1 MAIENAKTLNVRIRN
16 KYDSYENWAK
26 STLILE
32 AGEIATVYTTVNVEV
47 GNGKIEQHPELLM
60 KVGNGTDT
68 FDKLP
73 WLSAKAADIASW
85 AKAANKP
92 TYEAKEITGMEQY
105 IADYVNDEMGI
116 SVDTNDVFRIIKVD
130 DYNYKLQSKGKTDEA
145 WADVADSA
153 IVIPN
158 DTAAIEALEDLVG
171 DTKVATQITNAIAE
185 LKLGETYA
193 ALEHTHTKEEITDF
207 AHKHE
212 MEDVNGLAD
221 ALAGLQAKGDYAAEE
236 HTHEMTEVTG
246 LGDAIADAKKAGTD
260 AQTYA
265 EGVAGDLAALSG
277 KVGEVPADKTV
288 VGMIAEA
295 QEAATYDDTQVK
307 ADIDALEKLVGD
319 TAVATQITTAIDE
332 ALKVE
337 GADKYALAEHGHE
350 IADVAGL
357 GDELAKKVEK
367 ETGKS
372 LIADTE
378 IARLA
383 AMSDGANKVEASA
396 TNGNI
401 KIDGVETVVYTH
413 PAAHA
418 ISEITGLQDALDS
431 KQANIPENTYDAYG
445 SASAALDDA
454 KEYTDSELDRL
465 VGDEVVATQ
474 IANAFKNED
483 GSAKYALA
491 ADLAAEVE
499 TARAAEQA
507 NAAAITKLNGNAETE
522 GSVDYK
528 IAQKFATLMENPDE
542 AMNSI
547 QELVDWTT
555 EHATDALE
563 MSNQVTANKN
573 AIAKLNGG
581 VEEDGSVAK
590 QVAAGV
596 TEAKGY
602 TDAEVKKLAEGAVA
616 TNTSDIAALEKL
628 VGDTA
633 VATQITEAID
643 GALMVGEEGAKTE
656 KYALATALAA
666 TDAEVAKKANDA
678 DLAAI
683 AKTGSTDDL
692 VQGVMTLVFDCG
704 GAV

>member
-1 MAIENAKTLNVRIRN
+1 MAIENAKTLNVRIKN
-16 KYDSYENWAK
+16 KYDSYESWAA
-26 STLILE
+26 SGLVLE
-32 AGEIATVYTTVNVEV
+32 AGEIAIAYTEVDVQVE
-47 GNGKIEQHPELLM
+47 NGVAKHPALLM

-68 FDKLP
+68 FANLP
-73 WLSAKAADIASW
+73 WLSAKAADVAAW

-92 TYEAKEITGMEQY
+92 TYEAKEITG
-105 IADYVNDEMGI
+105 IADYIKEYVEDTMGI
-116 SVDTNDVFRIIKVD
+116 TTDSNTIYRMVKVD
-130 DYNYKLQSKGKTDEA
+130 DYNYKLQAKGFAEADEA

-158 DTAAIEALEDLVG
+158 DTAAIEALEGLVG
-171 DTKVATQITNAIAE
+171 TTPVAEQIATYVTN

-221 ALAGLQAKGDYAAEE
+221 EFAKYQLSGDYA
-236 HTHEMTEVTG
+236 TKTEAQG
-246 LGDAIADAKKAGTD
+246 YADAKDEAIAAAKKAGDD
-260 AQTYA
+260 AQA
-265 EGVAGDLAALSG
+265 DVDALAG
-277 KVGEVPADKTV
+277 KVGEVPADKTI

-295 QEAATYDDTQVK
+295 QEAATYDDTALAGRVSDLEELTGGVK
-307 ADIDALEKLVGD
+307 VSDAIES
-319 TAVATQITTAIDE
+319 

-337 GADKYALAEHGHE
+337 KDGAKVDKYALAEHDHE
-350 IADVAGL
+350 IADVTGL
-357 GDELAKKVEK
+357 GDALAGKVEK

-383 AMSDGANKVEASA
+383 AMSDDANKVEASA

-431 KQANIPENTYDAYG
+431 KQATIPENTYDSYG
-445 SASAALDDA
+445 AAAAAEAAAKKHTDD
-454 KEYTDSELDRL
+454 ELDRL
-465 VGDEVVATQ
+465 VGDDTVATQ
-474 IANAFKNED
+474 IENAFKNED

-491 ADLAAEVE
+491 SELAAEAE

-555 EHATDALE
+555 EHAGDALE

-581 VEEDGSVAK
+581 AEEDGSVAK

-616 TNTSDIAALEKL
+616 DNAAAIAELDEL
-628 VGDTA
+628 VGDES
-633 VATQITEAID
+633 VATQIENNLKVTDA
-643 GALMVGEEGAKTE
+643 EGNKVE

-678 DLAAI
+678 DLAKI

-692 VQGVMTLVFDCG
+692 VQGELVLVFDCG
-704 GAV
+704 GAGV